1 MARLKKDIAAKG
13 ITFFQ
18 EIDQSA
24 LAAKAGI
31 ELKPSI
37 LLIFGNPPL
46 GTQFMTANPQA
57 GLDWPVRL
65 LVYRDASGAVWVA
78 YTDFAWIAKRHGVK
92 AATRNSTWPRKSR
105 PRSFRACRRAR
116 NRPCHGQASRGHARS
131 RSAASARIECPTYD
145 DTPPLAGKPL
155 GERRVAIISTAGL
168 HKRGDRPFRPGDG
181 SYRVIPAETPANEL
195 VMSHISVNFDRTGF
209 QQDLNVVFPIDRLRE
224 LVAEGSVG
232 SMAAV
237 HYSFMGAFPP
247 AAAEPHAQHL
257 AGLLKADKVD
267 AALLVPV

>member
-1 MARLKKDIAAKG
+1 MVKRLDDLPEVEAKH
-13 ITFFQ
+13 
-18 EIDQSA
+18 
-24 LAAKAGI
+24 LR
-31 ELKPSI
+31 
-37 LLIFGNPPL
+37 
-46 GTQFMTANPQA
+46 
-57 GLDWPVRL
+57 RL
-65 LVYRDASGAVWVA
+65 
-78 YTDFAWIAKRHGVK
+78 
-92 AATRNSTWPRKSR
+92 
-105 PRSFRACRRAR
+105 
-116 NRPCHGQASRGHARS
+116 
-131 RSAASARIECPTYD
+131 ECPTYEA
-145 DTPPLAGKPL
+145 TPALAGRPL

-181 SYRVIPAETPANEL
+181 SYRVIPADTAANEL

-209 QQDLNVVFPIDRLRE
+209 QQDMNVVFPIDRLRE

-232 SMAAV
+232 AMASV

>member
-1 MARLKKDIAAKG
+1 MVKRLSDMPEVEAAH
-13 ITFFQ
+13 
-18 EIDQSA
+18 
-24 LAAKAGI
+24 LR
-31 ELKPSI
+31 
-37 LLIFGNPPL
+37 
-46 GTQFMTANPQA
+46 
-57 GLDWPVRL
+57 RL
-65 LVYRDASGAVWVA
+65 
-78 YTDFAWIAKRHGVK
+78 
-92 AATRNSTWPRKSR
+92 
-105 PRSFRACRRAR
+105 
-116 NRPCHGQASRGHARS
+116 
-131 RSAASARIECPTYD
+131 ECPTYD
-145 DTPPLAGKPL
+145 DTPLLGGKPL

-181 SYRVIPAETPANEL
+181 SYRIIPAETPAHAL

-209 QQDLNVVFPIDRLRE
+209 QQDVNTVFPIDRLRE
-224 LVAEGSVG
+224 LAANGTVG